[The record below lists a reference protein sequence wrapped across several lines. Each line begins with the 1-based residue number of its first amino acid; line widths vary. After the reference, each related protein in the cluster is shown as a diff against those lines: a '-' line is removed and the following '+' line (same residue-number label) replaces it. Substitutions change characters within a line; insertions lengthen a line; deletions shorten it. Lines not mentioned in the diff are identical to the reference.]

1 MDVVPLAKARELA
14 QGAGLDLV
22 LVSDRSTPPVVR
34 IMNFGKLQYEQKK
47 NLTTQRKNSA
57 AQKLK
62 EVKFHVNIDSHDY
75 ETKIKHA
82 LDFLGKGCRLKVTLA
97 LRGRSRIFTFG
108 PYISVAKVRSTL
120 LRSAIETFRSM

>member
-47 NLTTQRKNSA
+47 NLKTQRKNSA

-82 LDFLGKGCRLKVTLA
+82 LDFLEKGQI
-97 LRGRSRIFTFG
+97 GRAH
-108 PYISVAKVRSTL
+108 V
-120 LRSAIETFRSM
+120 

>member
-47 NLTTQRKNSA
+47 NLKTQRKNSA

-62 EVKFHVNIDSHDY
+62 ENFTSISTVTIMRQRSSMRLTFW
-75 ETKIKHA
+75 E
-82 LDFLGKGCRLKVTLA
+82 KGVD
-97 LRGRSRIFTFG
+97 
-108 PYISVAKVRSTL
+108 
-120 LRSAIETFRSM
+120 